1 MEEKV
6 IELVNAAFADVPCPT
21 GDIPDFDVF
30 SDGNIILLGADEFQF
45 YFPRFVE
52 RSLAEGDRVLLD
64 TLIFV
69 LRGVDQGH
77 SDYLVSLFDKSQQA
91 AVRVLLYFLRDHP
104 EYFADCS
111 DSETLVRR
119 AIPLW
124 EKMM

>member
-21 GDIPDFDVF
+21 DEIPDLDVF
-30 SDGNIILLGADEFQF
+30 ADWDIILLGAEEFRF
-45 YFPRFVE
+45 YFPRIVE
-52 RSLAEGDRVLLD
+52 RSLAEGDRALLD

-77 SDYLVSLFDKSQQA
+77 SNYLVSLFEKSQRA
-91 AVRVLLYFLRDHP
+91 AVRMLLYFLRDHP
-104 EYFADCS
+104 DYVDGYGS
-111 DSETLVRR
+111 QLLVRR